1 MNQTPKLIIAFFATL
16 SIAASAQDFIVVQS
30 VEIFPTNL
38 GPGYSQAI
46 DLATIEDLDNTVQSG
61 PEFGQPNNFMS
72 DEGVYRYAYYDKTD
86 IWLSLKDA
94 REALRTESRVE
105 KI

>member
-1 MNQTPKLIIAFFATL
+1 MNQTPKLIIALFATL
-16 SIAASAQDFIVVQS
+16 SIAASAQEFIVVQS

-38 GPGYSQAI
+38 GPGYSQSI
-46 DLATIEDLDNTVQSG
+46 DLATIEELDNTVQSG
-61 PEFGQPNNFMS
+61 PEFAQPNNFMS